1 MIDVKILTIFPRIF
15 DSFLAYGNPA
25 RAAEAGL
32 MKVEAVDLREFTDDR
47 HRTTD
52 DYPYGGGTGMV
63 MKPEP
68 VVSGIRH
75 LREQGANPKV
85 ILMTPQGRLFSQTI
99 AEELAQLE
107 NIALVCGRYE
117 GIDERIRHFVDDE
130 ISVGDYI
137 LSGGETA
144 AMVLIDAVVRLIPG
158 VIGKDSHIEGES
170 FYVGLLEYPQY
181 TRPRVFEDL
190 TVPEVLLEGH
200 HEKIRS
206 WRKKQALARTLARRP
221 DLLKRRV
228 PDAEEEKLL
237 AEIRSEIHSGLT
249 EKDYEHAGTDSDGT
263 NEVGPPGFRSR
274 GHS

>member
-1 MIDVKILTIFPRIF
+1 MMNIKILTIFPRIF
-15 DSFLAYGNPA
+15 DSFLAHGNPA
-25 RAAEAGL
+25 RAIEAGQ
-32 MKVEAVDLREFTDDR
+32 MSVEAVDLRDFTDDR

-68 VVSGIRH
+68 VVRGVRH
-75 LREQGANPKV
+75 LRASADNPKV
-85 ILMTPQGRLFSQTI
+85 ILMTPHGRLLNQSI
-99 AEELAQLE
+99 AEKLAPLE
-107 NIALVCGRYE
+107 NVVLVCGRYE

-200 HEKIRS
+200 HEKIRR

-221 DLLKRRV
+221 DLLKQRV

-237 AEIRSEIHSGLT
+237 EEIRFEISLGL
-249 EKDYEHAGTDSDGT
+249 DG
-263 NEVGPPGFRSR
+263 E
-274 GHS
+274 